1 MAGHRSLPFHVGGP
15 LGLAG
20 LTMLAG
26 AAGLVVV
33 AGDDRE
39 RPAVGTEDTRPAT
52 EPGQAAL
59 GTSRP
64 DVGEPLP
71 TQPTARPDSD
81 PDAPYDPIARPA
93 AEPADP
99 VTLPTSVTGAEVT
112 FIVRIK
118 GHKEVDTISRNYKRD
133 RETAEKAYAEL
144 SKRLPGLKE
153 FRLVGA
159 SYSGELKLAYRLAPG
174 VEPTHGAI
182 NEVKDKIM
190 AIEGV
195 AYADPD
201 YVAHPGE
208 D

>member
-1 MAGHRSLPFHVGGP
+1 MAGRRSLPFHVGGP

-33 AGDDRE
+33 ASDDRE
-39 RPAVGTEDTRPAT
+39 RPAVETGDSVAT
-52 EPGQAAL
+52 AGPDQAGV

-64 DVGEPLP
+64 DVRE
-71 TQPTARPDSD
+71 QPVRPDSG
-81 PDAPYDPIARPA
+81 PDAPYDPVARPA
-93 AEPADP
+93 AAPAGP
-99 VTLPTSVTGAEVT
+99 VTVPASVTGAEVT

-118 GHKEVDTISRNYKRD
+118 GQKEIDTISRNYKRD

-144 SKRLPGLKE
+144 SERLPGLKE

-159 SYSGELKLAYRLAPG
+159 SYSGELQLAYRLAPG
-174 VEPTHGAI
+174 VEPTRGAI
-182 NEVKDKIM
+182 NKIKDKIM

>member
-1 MAGHRSLPFHVGGP
+1 MAGRRFIPFHVGGP

-39 RPAVGTEDTRPAT
+39 RPAVETKET
-52 EPGQAAL
+52 
-59 GTSRP
+59 
-64 DVGEPLP
+64 LP
-71 TQPTARPDSD
+71 TAGPDLQEPDAIRPSPEQTIQPGADL
-81 PDAPYDPIARPA
+81 DAPYDPIARPA
-93 AEPADP
+93 SEPAGP
-99 VTLPTSVTGAEVT
+99 VTVPTSITGAEVT

-133 RETAEKAYAEL
+133 RETAEKAYIEL
-144 SKRLPGLKE
+144 SERLPGLKE
-153 FRLVGA
+153 FQLVGA

-174 VEPTHGAI
+174 VEPTRGAI
-182 NEVKDKIM
+182 NAIKDKIM